1 MLILCQ
7 SYRRGYVNLIVFD
20 RGILHQYSISL
31 FIFSFTY
38 IYIHF
43 FFTSLLLLMQ
53 PHTHTLSLPQIHFLN
68 HAIANK
74 PPSFTN
80 PHTLFTYIRTLTSFK
95 SLYIDA
101 DGSPYYIY

>member
-1 MLILCQ
+1 
-7 SYRRGYVNLIVFD
+7 
-20 RGILHQYSISL
+20 
-31 FIFSFTY
+31 
-38 IYIHF
+38 
-43 FFTSLLLLMQ
+43 MQ

-80 PHTLFTYIRTLTSFK
+80 PHTLFTYIRTLPSFK

-101 DGSPYYIY
+101 DRSPYYIY